1 RAQYPLRP
9 AGAGGKTEASRP
21 PYREAAMSVDRRQAS
36 TLLEHLLHQRSREEI
51 LAQLTPHTEE
61 APPNVPGGAHVTD
74 EALDRR
80 WQLVPHAAGTRGQLL
95 DSRTLE
101 QREAYR
107 QNVENFLGTLK
118 VPVGLAGPLRVNG
131 LFARGDYYV
140 PLATSE
146 AALVASY
153 SRGSQLITEA

>member
-1 RAQYPLRP
+1 MSLTLTTVTILSSCLRTCSSTLSSP
-9 AGAGGKTEASRP
+9 CTTKVMRDRSGFSVSPTASESMLKP
-21 PYREAAMSVDRRQAS
+21 REA
-36 TLLEHLLHQRSREEI
+36 
-51 LAQLTPHTEE
+51 
-61 APPNVPGGAHVTD
+61 NVPGGTHVSD

-80 WQLVPHAAGTRGQLL
+80 WQLVPHAAGAREQLL
-95 DSRTLE
+95 DARTLE
-101 QREAYR
+101 ERESYR

-146 AALVASY
+146 A
-153 SRGSQLITEA
+153 